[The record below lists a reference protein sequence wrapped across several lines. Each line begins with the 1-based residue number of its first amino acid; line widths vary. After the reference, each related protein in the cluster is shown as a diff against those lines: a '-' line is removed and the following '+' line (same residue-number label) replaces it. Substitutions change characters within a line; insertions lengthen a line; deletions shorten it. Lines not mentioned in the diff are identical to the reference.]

1 MEPNQEQQDSSLKN
15 LTKSSDSTVRS
26 ASTNPAIEI
35 IKHSMDSIQILIN
48 SDVDSQEFGN
58 SIEQLKESEIEQV
71 QLLELTDGL
80 KDQGKI
86 KSAIRI
92 LREVPVQQSV
102 SVAVKLGEYCLLDGQ
117 PELAVDLYENAVQRS
132 PSIEETFWYQKNIG
146 ESYFYSKQGEKAQ
159 EHFNQALELCDHDF
173 EKFYSLL
180 KYFVS
185 TGSLGHFVDCVNLSY
200 KDTSHAS
207 SKRANNS
214 AIELPVATKSILIV
228 DSCVPRYDQDAGSV
242 LMQGFLR
249 SLVANGYSVW
259 FYSGQADC
267 EQKYVLRLLEIGVR
281 YLDGCYFPDADE
293 LIRFVEPEIDV
304 FMLTRVEP
312 GGHYFEAVRRQ
323 CVEKPI
329 IFNTVDLHYI
339 RTERHY
345 ETEGHM
351 NMLLEAKRLKRREA
365 YLIRN
370 ADATIVISDAEQ
382 KLLDSQ
388 GIYGNIWQI
397 PIIVDFPEQ
406 IEEFSGRSNI
416 AFIGSYNHLPNIDAV
431 DYFCQQVWPEIH
443 HQFPEE
449 KLIIVGPNAPSRW
462 KEQYHGINNV
472 LVAGFVQSIEQ
483 FLSQIKCTVVPL
495 RIGAGQKG
503 KIATSL
509 AHGVPCLSTSV
520 GVEGMSLTDGTDVL
534 VCNTVQEWKSHIE
547 KILHDE
553 EFWNG
558 LSENGHTHAYKN
570 YSEITVG
577 GELVDKTDNLLMNNS
592 LLKNIAA

>member
-1 MEPNQEQQDSSLKN
+1 MQRDVLV
-15 LTKSSDSTVRS
+15 KSVPEGSDSVFNS
-26 ASTNPAIEI
+26 ESTNSAIEI
-35 IKHSMDSIQILIN
+35 IKHSMDSIQKLID

-58 SIEQLKESEIEQV
+58 SIDELKDSNIEQV

-92 LREVPVQQSV
+92 LQEVPDHQSV

-117 PELAVDLYENAVQRS
+117 PELAVDLYENAVRRS

-146 ESYFYSKQGEKAQ
+146 ESYFYSHQVETAHN
-159 EHFNQALELCDHDF
+159 HFNQALELCDHDY
-173 EKFYSLL
+173 EKFNSLL

-185 TGSLGHFVDCVNLSY
+185 AGNVRHFVDSINRSY
-200 KDTSHAS
+200 INTAHS
-207 SKRANNS
+207 SSGEISNS
-214 AIELPVATKSILIV
+214 ATDLPVATKSILIM

-259 FYSGQADC
+259 FYSGQMDC

-281 YLDGCYFPDADE
+281 YLDGCFFPDAEE
-293 LIRFVEPEIDV
+293 LIRFIEPEIDV

-397 PIIVDFPEQ
+397 PIIVDFPE
-406 IEEFSGRSNI
+406 EVTEFSGRRNI

-443 HQFPEE
+443 HYFPEE
-449 KLIIVGPNAPSRW
+449 KLIIVGPNAPARW
-462 KEQYHGINNV
+462 RDQYHGINNV
-472 LVAGFVQSIEQ
+472 LVAGFVQSIEE

-509 AHGVPCLSTSV
+509 AHGVPCLSTPV
-520 GVEGMSLTDGTDVL
+520 GVEGMSLTDGLDVV
-534 VCNTVQEWKSHIE
+534 VCDSVKDWKDNIE
-547 KILHDE
+547 KVLHDE
-553 EFWNG
+553 DHWYD

-570 YSEITVG
+570 YSEVTVG
-577 GELVDKTDNLLMNNS
+577 GDLVNKTDS
-592 LLKNIAA
+592 LLTSNWRSNKFVA